1 VRRIRAFN
9 PTVQIL
15 ARVYDLAWRARLL
28 EAGAAEVIQPEEE
41 AASTLI
47 RHALERLSLP
57 RERVLAYLNRYRGTM
72 ERVQAEEAETGLPQ
86 LREVS
91 LRGGHLMDQSLGEAR
106 MRERFGVTVVSVTR
120 ATGEVV
126 ADPTAE
132 TVLRRG
138 DRLRLFGLPR
148 QIASMLSGS
157 DVLIE

>member
-1 VRRIRAFN
+1 
-9 PTVQIL
+9 
-15 ARVYDLAWRARLL
+15 
-28 EAGAAEVIQPEEE
+28 
-41 AASTLI
+41 
-47 RHALERLSLP
+47 
-57 RERVLAYLNRYRGTM
+57 
-72 ERVQAEEAETGLPQ
+72 
-86 LREVS
+86 
-91 LRGGHLMDQSLGEAR
+91 MDQSLGEAR